1 MRNKSSIYHVIM
13 SEYVLQTPGFHCTS
27 SVTYACHNR
36 TLNSQDSYLSLG
48 RLGYEMGGC
57 RYTKKCRD
65 NSTKKFH
72 GQSRFI
78 IVN

>member
-27 SVTYACHNR
+27 SVTYASHNR

-57 RYTKKCRD
+57 RYTK
-65 NSTKKFH
+65 SV
-72 GQSRFI
+72 GI
-78 IVN
+78 IRPRNFLVEVVL